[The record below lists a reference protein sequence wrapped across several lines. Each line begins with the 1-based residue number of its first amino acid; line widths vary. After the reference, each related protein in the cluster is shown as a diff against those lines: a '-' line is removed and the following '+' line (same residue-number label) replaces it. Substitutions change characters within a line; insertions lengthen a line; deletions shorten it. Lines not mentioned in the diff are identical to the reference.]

1 MRLLI
6 SVGTRPEI
14 IKIAPVYEAL
24 SRIKD
29 ADLLL
34 VHTGQHYDW
43 EMSDVFFSELGIK
56 EPDINLGIGSGS
68 QVMQTSSVIREIGKI
83 IENYEP
89 EATIAVGDTNSVL
102 GTAIASSK
110 LEVPFIHIESG
121 LRSYDFT
128 MPEEINRR
136 ISDHLASLN
145 FSPTIRSFSNL
156 AEEGY
161 PPRRIVLSG
170 NTIVDVVKKMMKT
183 IQRSSIV
190 KDLGIDENEPIMTVT
205 VHRKENADYEHR
217 MLGIVKALEEL
228 NELTIVWPIHPRTL
242 KRLKEFNLLGRL
254 ESMNHMIITEPLGY
268 IEFLGLL
275 LSSDVVATDSGGV
288 QEESAT
294 LKKPCV
300 ILRDNTERPE
310 LVEMGFGRI
319 TGTNPSA
326 IVSAVRDFLYR
337 EELKGKLENLP
348 NPFGDGRAAIL
359 IVDILRRIWDLR
371 NLKQESPRFKGGS
384 PHYISINVSG
394 KIAGITVSR
403 LKEMTGY
410 DVITIY
416 DATGRSIAFDLTTP
430 LVKGEIIRLRGD
442 PYNFDKLRRLVRG

>member
-24 SRIKD
+24 SRIRD
-29 ADLLL
+29 TDLLL

-68 QVMQTSSVIREIGKI
+68 QIMQTSSVIREIGKV

-89 EATIAVGDTNSVL
+89 EATMAVGDTNSVL

-136 ISDHLASLN
+136 VSDHLASLN
-145 FSPTIRSFSNL
+145 FSPTVRSFSNL

-161 PPRRIVLSG
+161 PPRRILLSG
-170 NTIVDVVKKMMKT
+170 NTVVDVVRRTMKL
-183 IQRSSIV
+183 IHRSSII

-205 VHRKENADYEHR
+205 VHRKENTDYEYR

-228 NELTIVWPIHPRTL
+228 NELTIVWPMHPRTL
-242 KRLKEFNLLGRL
+242 KRLKGFNLISRL
-254 ESMNHMIITEPLGY
+254 KSMDHLLLTEPLGY
-268 IEFLGLL
+268 IEFLRLL
-275 LSSDVVATDSGGV
+275 LSSDVIATDSGGV

-310 LVEMGFGRI
+310 LIEMGFGRI
-319 TGTNPSA
+319 SGTNPSA

-337 EELKGKLENLP
+337 EGLREKLESLP
-348 NPFGDGRAAIL
+348 NPFGDGRAAIF
-359 IVDILRRIWDLR
+359 IVDILRRIWDLK
-371 NLKQESPRFKGGS
+371 NLRHESPRFKGGS
-384 PHYISINVSG
+384 PHYVSIKVSG
-394 KIAGITVSR
+394 KIAEMTISM
-403 LKEMTGY
+403 LKEATGY
-410 DVITIY
+410 DVITVY
-416 DATGRSIAFDLTTP
+416 DAMGRSIAFDSSTP
-430 LVKGEIIRLRGD
+430 LIKGEIIRLRGD
-442 PYNFDKLRRLVRG
+442 PYNFDKLRRLIER